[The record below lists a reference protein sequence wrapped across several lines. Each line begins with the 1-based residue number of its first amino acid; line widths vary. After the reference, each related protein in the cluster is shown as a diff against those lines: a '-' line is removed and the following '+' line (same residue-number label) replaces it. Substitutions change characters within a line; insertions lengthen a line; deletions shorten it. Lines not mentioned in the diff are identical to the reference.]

1 MIRTIQ
7 QGERIAEKNAAETQ
21 IRRNSS
27 PPRKRKQ
34 ALLYKELRSLR
45 IAAENPAQTQMHPNH
60 DPIPYMKA
68 NPPHD
73 ATLP

>member
-27 PPRKRKQ
+27 PSRKRQ
-34 ALLYKELRSLR
+34 PTIFHGVTHLR
-45 IAAENPAQTQMHPNH
+45 IAAENPAQTQMRPESRPNSV
-60 DPIPYMKA
+60 DESEPVA
-68 NPPHD
+68 
-73 ATLP
+73 